1 MILLDEIHVLIRVP
15 RKTNEAEVNQIR
27 RVIRGKPFMK
37 RLRSA
42 IESTIA
48 SSVQLAPVRIELDR

>member
-15 RKTNEAEVNQIR
+15 GELNEVEVNKIR
-27 RVIRGKPFMK
+27 RTLLGKPFMK

-42 IESTIA
+42 IKSTIA
-48 SSVQLAPVRIELDR
+48 SSAPLAPVRIELDR